1 MSISRPFSK
10 DTSIPV
16 RDGPCAGQPLAPVY
30 DQLDDKEAGQAD
42 ITFSLPELKHK
53 NLFLYLKKNGGLC
66 FNFLVGWKEFPV
78 GLRLDST
85 EGTLEKYV

>member
-10 DTSIPV
+10 DTYIPV

-53 NLFLYLKKNGGLC
+53 NLFIPEKKMVANVLTSWWIGR
-66 FNFLVGWKEFPV
+66 NSQW
-78 GLRLDST
+78 S
-85 EGTLEKYV
+85 